1 MKKLVLL
8 LSVLLFFTIHLQ
20 AQSIYLKVK
29 KGSAKLNGV
38 TISSKDAVKT
48 LSSNAKLIVSS
59 QSIVVLKQ
67 NKKFLQL
74 LENKTYS
81 YAQIVALLKKQKE
94 SASASYAS
102 SLFSDNMQKS
112 QKVVKSG
119 AATRG
124 SGTNVNWEDVEFSIG
139 QEVILLSEQAE
150 IKLLSEN
157 VIMGDSCMVTEL
169 KKKITKTLKISS
181 DKGFNIS
188 LSSPG
193 YYEWKVDLTF
203 SENKNVEAY
212 VFTGIIIVPEENERI
227 NKLKD
232 WKQFLNE
239 IEKLDSS
246 IQEELKANYLQENE
260 LYIK

>member
-1 MKKLVLL
+1 MKKFGLL
-8 LSVLLFFTIHLQ
+8 LSVLLFYTFHLQ
-20 AQSIYLKVK
+20 AQSIYVKVK

-48 LSSNAKLIVSS
+48 LSSNTKLIVSS

-74 LENKTYS
+74 AENKTYS

-124 SGTNVNWEDVEFSIG
+124 SGTNVNWEDVEFEPGKKIF
-139 QEVILLSEQAE
+139 LLSNE
-150 IKLLSEN
+150 ITFELFSDN
-157 VIMGDSCMVTEL
+157 VIMIDSLIYTERISSNS
-169 KKKITKTLKISS
+169 KVIKIEDGKKIKIQ
-181 DKGFNIS
+181 
-188 LSSPG
+188 LLEPG
-193 YYEWKVDLTF
+193 YYDWSATIKLTDVI
-203 SENKNVEAY
+203 ENE
-212 VFTGIIIVPEENERI
+212 TTILEGLIIVP
-227 NKLKD
+227 
-232 WKQFLNE
+232 NE
-239 IEKLDSS
+239 IERTAMLNKW
-246 IQEELKANYLQENE
+246 IER
-260 LYIK
+260 